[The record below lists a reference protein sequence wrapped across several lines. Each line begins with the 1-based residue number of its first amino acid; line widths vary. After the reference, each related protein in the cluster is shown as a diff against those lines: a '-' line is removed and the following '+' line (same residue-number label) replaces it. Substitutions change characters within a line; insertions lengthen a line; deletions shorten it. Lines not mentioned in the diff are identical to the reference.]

1 MTFYKFSK
9 RIAFAYALLIG
20 LVALLLGACSTASQ
34 TTFTDN
40 VIALTKA
47 GCHLTVNISANVAA
61 VNPGSGFQAQGSAD
75 CPGAVT
81 SVPAGA
87 RLGVT
92 EGGERA
98 APVASFLK

>member
-1 MTFYKFSK
+1 MKA
-9 RIAFAYALLIG
+9 IIVGAVALLI
-20 LVALLLGACSTASQ
+20 GACSTASQ

-75 CPGAVT
+75 CPGAVMT
-81 SVPAGA
+81 VPLNG
-87 RLGVT
+87 RLGAT
-92 EGGERA
+92 TPNAEHA